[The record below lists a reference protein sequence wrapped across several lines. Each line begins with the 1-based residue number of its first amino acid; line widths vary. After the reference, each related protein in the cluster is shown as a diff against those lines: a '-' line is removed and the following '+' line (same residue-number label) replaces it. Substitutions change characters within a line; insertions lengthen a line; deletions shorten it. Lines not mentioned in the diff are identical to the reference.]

1 MPWRTCNPPSRGE
14 DHPWRQ
20 HPAMSKRR
28 RHSKT
33 KQGATTRTYGR
44 YPNDHSQRLLP
55 TKPSSSY
62 LNPIIRQSN
71 SSTQAYCESKGHC
84 NITQMTMY
92 PGPNTVCI
100 LCFTACLEYST
111 VKPRSHNKLSSS
123 IINKNNNT
131 HHKNLRK
138 LVNVNIRKYNYY
150 HNFIHY
156 TKIYPHK
163 KLIA

>member
-1 MPWRTCNPPSRGE
+1 MEATPSKEQTPQTQQDEARSDNSDVRE
-14 DHPWRQ
+14 IPQR
-20 HPAMSKRR
+20 PLTTTPSN
-28 RHSKT
+28 KT
-33 KQGATTRTYGR
+33 KFLI
-44 YPNDHSQRLLP
+44 S
-55 TKPSSSY
+55 KS
-62 LNPIIRQSN
+62 IIRQSN
-71 SSTQAYCESKGHC
+71 SSTQAYCENKGHC

-138 LVNVNIRKYNYY
+138 LVNVNIKKYNYY